1 MAPSKSSS
9 RVKPFR
15 PCTLIGLL
23 VVLIVVLQE
32 TVVTQGGIPGADSPP
47 TSPKAAIQDDDV
59 GAAILPGSSG
69 LDGGF
74 GLGEA
79 LLVASV
85 RVTRKFLSMLNPL
98 NWIMYLLGTDDDH
111 WALGSFCNPKAHL
124 YQECS
129 VLFDH
134 IVVGCGAAGCPL
146 ARTVSEGGKRV
157 LLIERGKER
166 SFEATPNA
174 MTLEG
179 AGRVIQDEDIS
190 QAIVT
195 TQGVRTHTANI
206 MGGGTSINMA
216 IVIEEDKEYFE
227 HMNRAYGYNWDLDRV
242 NEAYSWISRKSYFP
256 MPQDRPFAT
265 AWTKSLLARG
275 YRPLIPVGRRYT
287 GGPLP
292 TAYRLH
298 MGYIW
303 GGGSFFN
310 PDEGGFRMASDTLL
324 GDDKGKKRNKNLTV
338 LTEHTV
344 QRVRFAVGDTV
355 PRAVCVD
362 YRKTA
367 FEDQQILGTMNTIST
382 DYIGW
387 KAQAY
392 YLMRRAK
399 AALMYYAKND
409 PEESKILRRACV
421 GVNGEITLSAGAI
434 HTPLILMRSGIG
446 SREQLKDISVSPV
459 KELPA
464 VGKNLRDRM
473 FIPLNF
479 FAVGKNTSA
488 RHHPARVCETTGVAK
503 LGPDCENFNIG
514 DRSLKCTL
522 AVAEELYGGNT
533 TEGVIL
539 GTRYIFPPA
548 FRHHPLA
555 DKAFEIMT
563 YCARHRPLIEH
574 MHDYLPI
581 CATIEPMIN
590 CFRRGSAPFYFTSE
604 PKSSG
609 YVKLDKRGEV
619 EVEVN
624 YLKDVQDVFDAIR
637 GMQNLI
643 ETTKDPAW
651 KGVLEPIS
659 LNSCP
664 VQILNG
670 VLDLVA
676 RLGQDA
682 IGEVFHGPSLREIR
696 QDLELLLPG
705 NRTVTP
711 EELRGDGAE
720 TDDAE
725 VTPDNLDRYVEILDK
740 IQKKQ
745 DAVESLLRATQPS
758 SPTGRFAVEAET
770 TRLGWQKAL
779 SELRREFLVS
789 GTTEAKDGVCNATC
803 DGSEAALQLG
813 VLQSCTFK
821 DPYHFY
827 SGFCGTNP
835 EEASTEPSEEQN
847 HDDAPSPS
855 PMDDPEAFGRFWSN
869 KFRPGSNRDQWVA
882 AYPPILPR
890 TDHPEEVAKFV
901 FAFMTSLWHLHGTS
915 KMGEVIDQNF
925 NVIGVKSLSIAD
937 ASALD
942 KVPRMNPTATLVMM
956 GRYIGLQKLEEWRR
970 LTSASTSAKEFLSEV
985 K

>member
-1 MAPSKSSS
+1 MGVSHN
-9 RVKPFR
+9 
-15 PCTLIGLL
+15 
-23 VVLIVVLQE
+23 
-32 TVVTQGGIPGADSPP
+32 TVVTHGVTGVDSQPKPP
-47 TSPKAAIQDDDV
+47 DTPVQDDDV
-59 GAAILPGSSG
+59 NAAIMPFGSG
-69 LDGGF
+69 LDRGYDF
-74 GLGEA
+74 GEA

-98 NWIMYLLGTDDDH
+98 NWLMTFLGNDDDH
-111 WALGSFCNPKAHL
+111 WPAGSFCNPKAKL
-124 YQECS
+124 DQECS
-129 VLFDH
+129 FLFDH
-134 IVVGCGAAGCPL
+134 IVVGCGATGCPL
-146 ARTVSEGGKRV
+146 ARTLSEGGKRV

-166 SFEATPNA
+166 SFEKTPNA
-174 MTLEG
+174 MTMQG
-179 AGRVIQDEDIS
+179 TGRVIQDEDIS
-190 QAIVT
+190 QPIIT
-195 TQGVRTHTANI
+195 TQGVRIHTANI

-216 IVIEEDKEYFE
+216 IVIEETNEYFDHLNE
-227 HMNRAYGYNWDLDRV
+227 AYGYNWDIDRV
-242 NEAYSWISRKSYFP
+242 NEAYNWISQNYFP
-256 MPQDRPFAT
+256 MPQDVPFAG

-275 YRPLIPVGRRYT
+275 YTPWTSAGQRYT
-287 GGPLP
+287 GGTLP

-298 MGYIW
+298 MGYAW
-303 GGGSFFN
+303 GGGSLFR
-310 PDEGGFRMASDTLL
+310 PDKGGFRMASDTLL
-324 GDDKGKKRNKNLTV
+324 GEDSGKKRNKNLTV

-344 QRVRFAVGDTV
+344 QRIRFAVDGTV

-367 FEDQQILGTMNTIST
+367 FEDQQILGTMNNIST
-382 DYIGW
+382 EFIGW

-392 YLMRRAK
+392 YLMKRAK

-409 PEESKILRRACV
+409 PEESKILKRACV
-421 GVNGEITLSAGAI
+421 GVDGEITVSAGAI
-434 HTPLILMRSGIG
+434 HTPLLLIRSGIG
-446 SREQLKDISVSPV
+446 SREQLREINVPTV

-479 FAVGKNTSA
+479 FAVGQDTSPR
-488 RHHPARVCETTGVAK
+488 RHPTRICEATGIAK
-503 LGPDCENFNIG
+503 LGPDCENFRIG

-522 AVAEELYGGNT
+522 AVVEELYGGNT

-539 GTRYIFPPA
+539 ASRYIFPPA

-563 YCARHRPLIEH
+563 YCARHRPLTEH
-574 MHDYLPI
+574 MRDYLPV

-643 ETTKDPAW
+643 ETAKHPAW
-651 KGVLEPIS
+651 RGILEPIS
-659 LNSCP
+659 LKSCP
-664 VQILNG
+664 VQIWNG

-676 RLGQDA
+676 KLGQEA
-682 IGEVFHGPSLREIR
+682 IGEVFHGPSLHEIR
-696 QDLELLLPG
+696 ENLELLLPG
-705 NRTVTP
+705 NRTVVP
-711 EELRGDGAE
+711 ADSVA
-720 TDDAE
+720 DDAELGNEE
-725 VTPDNLDRYVEILDK
+725 VTPDTVDRYAELLDK

-758 SPTGRFAVEAET
+758 QPTGRFAEEAAAT
-770 TRLGWQKAL
+770 SL
-779 SELRREFLVS
+779 SWKNVLLEIQREFLVNGS
-789 GTTEAKDGVCNATC
+789 GQEKEDMCDATC
-803 DGSEAALQLG
+803 DESEAVPQRGALK
-813 VLQSCTFK
+813 SCSFK

-827 SGFCGTNP
+827 SGFCDNNSERG
-835 EEASTEPSEEQN
+835 AKVEPSQKQG
-847 HDDAPSPS
+847 HDGAPSLS

-869 KFRPGSNRDQWVA
+869 KFRPGSDRDQWLA

-901 FAFMTSLWHLHGTS
+901 FAFMTTLWHLHGTS
-915 KMGEVIDQNF
+915 KMGEVVDQNF
-925 NVIGVKSLSIAD
+925 NVIGVKGLSIAD
-937 ASALD
+937 ASAID
-942 KVPRMNPTATLVMM
+942 KSPRMNPTATLIMM
-956 GRYIGLQKLEEWRR
+956 GRYIGLEKLHVWRR
-970 LTSASTSAKEFLSEV
+970 RKAASKSPRTFLSEV
-985 K
+985 N